1 MTCAAQPVRVALEL
15 TDGEAWAFA
24 EFLKRSTF
32 DDYRGRAVSKEEAYV
47 MIAACEAIRK
57 ALADAGYAPR

>member
-1 MTCAAQPVRVALEL
+1 MSRDAAPVRVAIEL
-15 TDGEAWAFA
+15 TDDQAWAFA

-32 DDYRGRAVSKEEAYV
+32 DDYRGRAVSRDEAYT

-57 ALADAGYAPR
+57 ALADIGYAPR

>member
-1 MTCAAQPVRVALEL
+1 MSRDAAPVRVAIEL
-15 TDGEAWAFA
+15 TDDQAWAFA

>member
-1 MTCAAQPVRVALEL
+1 MSRDAAPVRVAIEL
-15 TDGEAWAFA
+15 TDDQAWAFA

-57 ALADAGYAPR
+57 ALAEAGYAPR